1 MILIGMNYA
10 CLLVGSVS
18 ASLVSKFYF
27 IHKGSSRWVSTLVQC
42 AGFPLLIPFI
52 YIPHYLFPSISP
64 GKRPFSRLI
73 ARPRILGLS
82 LFVGLLLGVNNLLFS
97 WGNSYLPLSTSSL
110 LLSSQLA
117 FNLILSIILVK
128 QKVNFHNLNCVV
140 LLSLAS
146 VLLALSTHH
155 DRPQGLTHSE
165 YLVGFFCTIG
175 AGLLFAFYLPLMEII
190 YRNVDSYS
198 MVMEMQVVMEAAATA
213 LAVVGM
219 AVDKGGFK
227 EMVNESRNV
236 FDLDACVYWW
246 TIAGNV
252 VMWQACFMGTAG
264 MVFLT
269 TSLTGGICTTA
280 LMMFNVTAGVL
291 VYGDP
296 FNSLKAV
303 STVLCCWGF
312 CSYLYGMY
320 VKLKEEEKKKLIEEQ
335 KSKLHF
341 GIGLERPSKSGPNA
355 NF

>member
-1 MILIGMNYA
+1 MNEFSSSSEDNRYKMNIYIILIGMNYA

-18 ASLVSKFYF
+18 ATLVSKFYF

-64 GKRPFSRLI
+64 GNRPFSRLI

-146 VLLALSTHH
+146 VLLALSTHD
-155 DRPQGLTHSE
+155 DRPQGLTQSE
-165 YLVGFFCTIG
+165 YLVGFFCTVG
-175 AGLLFAFYLPLMEII
+175 AGLLFALYLPLMEMI

-198 MVMEMQVVMEAAATA
+198 MVMEIQVVMEAAATA

-219 AVDKGGFK
+219 AVVKGGFK

-236 FDLDACVYWW
+236 FDMGPCVYWW

-280 LMMFNVTAGVL
+280 LMMFNVAAGVV

-296 FNSLKAV
+296 FNGLKAV

-312 CSYLYGMY
+312 CSYLYGRY
-320 VKLKEEEKKKLIEEQ
+320 VVKLKEEEELNQSLITT
-335 KSKLHF
+335 
-341 GIGLERPSKSGPNA
+341 I
-355 NF
+355 

>member
-27 IHKGSSRWVSTLVQC
+27 IHKGSSRLVSTLVQC
-42 AGFPLLIPFI
+42 AGFPLLIP
-52 YIPHYLFPSISP
+52 HYFFPSISP

-128 QKVNFHNLNCVV
+128 QKQKVNFHNLNCVV

-146 VLLALSTHH
+146 VLLALSANN
-155 DRPQGLTHSE
+155 DRPQGLTQSE
-165 YLVGFFCTIG
+165 YLVGFFCTVG
-175 AGLLFAFYLPLMEII
+175 AGLLFALYLPLMEII

-219 AVDKGGFK
+219 AVDKGGGFK

-236 FDLDACVYWW
+236 FDMGPCVYWW

-269 TSLTGGICTTA
+269 TSLTGGICTTS
-280 LMMFNVTAGVL
+280 LMMFNIAAGVV

-296 FNSLKAV
+296 FNGLKAV
-303 STVLCCWGF
+303 STLLCCWGF
-312 CSYLYGMY
+312 SSYLYGMY
-320 VKLKEEEKKKLIEEQ
+320 VLNLKKEEEEEKL
-335 KSKLHF
+335 
-341 GIGLERPSKSGPNA
+341 
-355 NF
+355 

>member
-42 AGFPLLIPFI
+42 AGFPLLVPFI
-52 YIPHYLFPSISP
+52 YIPHYFFPSIST

-155 DRPQGLTHSE
+155 DRPQGLTQSE
-165 YLVGFFCTIG
+165 YLVGFFCTVG
-175 AGLLFAFYLPLMEII
+175 AGLLFALYLPLMEII

-219 AVDKGGFK
+219 AVDKGGGFK

-236 FDLDACVYWW
+236 FDMGPCVYWW

-269 TSLTGGICTTA
+269 TSLTGGICTTS
-280 LMMFNVTAGVL
+280 LMMFNIAAGVV

-296 FNSLKAV
+296 FNGLKAV

-312 CSYLYGMY
+312 SSYLYGMY
-320 VKLKEEEKKKLIEEQ
+320 VLNLKKEEEEKLNQTLITTIRDGD
-335 KSKLHF
+335 H
-341 GIGLERPSKSGPNA
+341 
-355 NF
+355 